1 MTGKAAPY
9 LKESL
14 MTAPLAV
21 KFRTVNEAYAW
32 LRRLGYKNWVQIEL
46 VARKLLNG
54 DFDFRA

>member
-1 MTGKAAPY
+1 
-9 LKESL
+9 
-14 MTAPLAV
+14 
-21 KFRTVNEAYAW
+21 VNEAYAW